1 MDSDKIIKLDSILVQ
16 KMAFIFNS
24 LEDGWT
30 IRKTGDSYIFTKPHN
45 KSKEILMDSYLKK
58 FLKSNFN
65 INNLINKNSKN
76 FFL

>member
-58 FLKSNFN
+58 FLKSNFD
-65 INNLINKNSKN
+65 INNLIN
-76 FFL
+76 

>member
-24 LEDGWT
+24 LEDGWA
-30 IRKTGDSYIFTKPHN
+30 IRKKDDSYIFTKPHN

-65 INNLINKNSKN
+65 INNLIN
-76 FFL
+76 

>member
-30 IRKTGDSYIFTKPHN
+30 IRKKDESYIFTKPHN

-65 INNLINKNSKN
+65 INNLIN
-76 FFL
+76 

>member
-30 IRKTGDSYIFTKPHN
+30 IRKKDDSYIFTKPHN

-65 INNLINKNSKN
+65 INNLIN
-76 FFL
+76 

>member
-65 INNLINKNSKN
+65 INNLIN
-76 FFL
+76 

>member
-30 IRKTGDSYIFTKPHN
+30 IRKKDDSYIFTKPHN
-45 KSKEILMDSYLKK
+45 KSKEILMDSYLKT

-65 INNLINKNSKN
+65 INNLIN
-76 FFL
+76 

>member
-30 IRKTGDSYIFTKPHN
+30 IRKNDDSYIFTKPHN

-65 INNLINKNSKN
+65 INNLIN
-76 FFL
+76 